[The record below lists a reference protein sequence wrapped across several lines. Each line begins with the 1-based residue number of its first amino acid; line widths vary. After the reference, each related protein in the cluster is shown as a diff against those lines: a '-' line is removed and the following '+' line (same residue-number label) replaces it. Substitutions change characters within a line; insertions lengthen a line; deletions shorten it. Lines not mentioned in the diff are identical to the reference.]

1 LRIYKA
7 ELKLDEDHKQEGND
21 REEGTMQLG
30 SIVSSV
36 ETIRGTLEKEKI
48 GLISKE
54 LAVSI
59 QSIESASTSASLGVS
74 INITSGRAVVVLQIH
89 SFEVVGTFVS
99 HASAL
104 ITASSSVETLF
115 ITALERFVTSK
126 GLKSSITFRSYTSV
140 ARLYAEVLIQ
150 LLEEAVS
157 FLVQVMVIV
166 PSPSSIRNET
176 SAEIKTLVA
185 ARTSENVAVLTS
197 SPEGDGIGSVLSI
210 YRNKVGIVSR
220 MSSACR
226 NLQIAHP
233 GSVEVVGVTPDLL
246 SPSGLK
252 RTTMIA
258 NGDQNTLSFG
268 HNNSPSHGL
277 RFSRDRIVEVVIPIV
292 ILESTNTMMIG
303 LKKNVITS
311 LLNFKGIR
319 HRVIHVRLNQ
329 RLNGD
334 VELL

>member
-1 LRIYKA
+1 
-7 ELKLDEDHKQEGND
+7 
-21 REEGTMQLG
+21 MQLG

-104 ITASSSVETLF
+104 ITAGSSVETLF

-233 GSVEVVGVTPDLL
+233 GSVEVVG
-246 SPSGLK
+246 
-252 RTTMIA
+252 
-258 NGDQNTLSFG
+258 
-268 HNNSPSHGL
+268 SHQTCL
-277 RFSRDRIVEVVIPIV
+277 VQVD
-292 ILESTNTMMIG
+292 
-303 LKKNVITS
+303 
-311 LLNFKGIR
+311 
-319 HRVIHVRLNQ
+319 
-329 RLNGD
+329 
-334 VELL
+334 